1 MQRCAK
7 MHTDSRHVDLSFS
20 NGRYDDDRDRGRD
33 SGPPA
38 RERSRSGSAERR
50 ARIAA
55 WNAERE
61 AGDGAN
67 NA

>member
-7 MHTDSRHVDLSFS
+7 IHTDSRYLDLSFP
-20 NGRYDDDRDRGRD
+20 NGRYDDRDRGRD

-67 NA
+67 HA